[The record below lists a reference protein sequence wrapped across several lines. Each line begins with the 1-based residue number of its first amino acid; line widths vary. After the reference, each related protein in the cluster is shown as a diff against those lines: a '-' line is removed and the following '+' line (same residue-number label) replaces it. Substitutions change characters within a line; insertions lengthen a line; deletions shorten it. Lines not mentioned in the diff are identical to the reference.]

1 MRIKAGADKNHLRR
15 KTLQPRQPGPLNEL
29 THRGATGVGRHWQV
43 EQVGRT
49 RAAAA
54 LGVERVLEKTHH
66 QNSLVARHNVFGAVA
81 VVHIKIDNRH
91 PLQTMALQRILGCN
105 RYIVEKAKTHRPV
118 MAGMVAG
125 RTHGTKRVV

>member
-29 THRGATGVGRHWQV
+29 THRSATGVGRHWQV

-66 QNSLVARHNVFGAVA
+66 QNSLVARHNVFGAIA

-91 PLQTMALQRILGCN
+91 PLQAMALQRILGRN
-105 RYIVEKAKTHRPV
+105 RHIVEKAKTHRPV